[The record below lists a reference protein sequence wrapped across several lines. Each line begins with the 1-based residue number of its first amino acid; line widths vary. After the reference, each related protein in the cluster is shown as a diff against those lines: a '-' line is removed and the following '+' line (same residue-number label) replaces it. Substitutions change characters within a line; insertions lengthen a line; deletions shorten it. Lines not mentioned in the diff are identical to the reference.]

1 MFRGIRG
8 AQEIFGEAAAAGGI
22 VGGEGALAG
31 VEIEAAVGPG
41 EEEGELAVGQG
52 AGAVESFE
60 NGLSPEIGDG
70 LPTAVAKQ
78 GDRF

>member
-1 MFRGIRG
+1 M
-8 AQEIFGEAAAAGGI
+8 
-22 VGGEGALAG
+22 AG

-70 LPTAVAKQ
+70 LPTAGGRGQAGGPQ
-78 GDRF
+78 RF